1 MRTNFNFAA
10 ENIKIV
16 RGDTLEFGVT
26 INDDDGNAQDIDASY
41 FTVRNSGSL
50 LFQKS
55 LNSGIVRNS
64 AGKYVVRVAPADT
77 KTITPDR
84 YDYQFVICI
93 GNDVYTILYGI
104 FEIIQNIAEVS

>member
-10 ENIKIV
+10 ENIKMV
-16 RGDTLEFGVT
+16 RADTLGFGVVIT
-26 INDDDGNAQDIDASY
+26 DDSGAPQDIDAAY
-41 FTVRNSGSL
+41 FTVRDSGTL

-55 LNSGIVRNS
+55 LNNGIIRNA
-64 AGKYVVRVAPADT
+64 AGEYAVRVAPADT

-104 FEIIQNIAEVS
+104 FEIMQNIVEVS